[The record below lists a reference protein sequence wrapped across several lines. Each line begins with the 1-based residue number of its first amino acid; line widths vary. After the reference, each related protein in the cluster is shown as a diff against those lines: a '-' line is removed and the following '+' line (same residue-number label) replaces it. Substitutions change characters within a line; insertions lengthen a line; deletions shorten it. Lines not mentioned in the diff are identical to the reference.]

1 MKKYRTIYAFE
12 AITKVVGG
20 ENVYVLDKE
29 IQEVFHVNQMLVRH
43 LADVLRADDDDR
55 FMFWIEESEGDGTT

>member
-20 ENVYVLDKE
+20 ENVYMLDKE
-29 IQEVFHVNQMLVRH
+29 NREVFHVNQMLVRH
-43 LADVLRADDDDR
+43 LAEVLREDDDDR
-55 FMFWIEESEGDGTT
+55 FMFWIEEDIPNAEL

>member
-20 ENVYVLDKE
+20 ENVYMLDKE
-29 IQEVFHVNQMLVRH
+29 NREVFHVNQMLVRH
-43 LADVLRADDDDR
+43 LAEVLRADDDDR
-55 FMFWIEESEGDGTT
+55 FMFWIEEDIPNAEL

>member
-20 ENVYVLDKE
+20 ETVYMLDKE
-29 IQEVFHVNQMLVRH
+29 DRDVYCVNELRVKH

-55 FMFWIEESEGDGTT
+55 FMFWIEEREGDGTT

>member
-20 ENVYVLDKE
+20 ENVYMLDKE
-29 IQEVFHVNQMLVRH
+29 NREVIHVNQMLVRH
-43 LADVLRADDDDR
+43 LADVLREDDDDR